1 MKFLNLSFIPRSP
14 SFGLLIMRLVVG
26 LTMLLQHGLGK
37 FQNFETMAPKFVSL
51 FGIPSNICLGLA
63 VFAELVCSG
72 LLVIGLLTRF
82 AALNLAI
89 TMGVA
94 FFVAHSGQV
103 GGDKPGELALIYL
116 VSYVTLFFTG
126 AGSFSVDR
134 E

>member
-14 SFGLLIMRLVVG
+14 GFGLLVLRLTLG
-26 LTMLLQHGLGK
+26 LTMLFQHGLGK
-37 FQNFETMAPKFVSL
+37 LQNFEKIAPEFISL

-63 VFAELVCSG
+63 VFAEVACSG
-72 LLVIGLLTRF
+72 LLVVGLLTRF

-94 FFVAHSGQV
+94 FFVAHGGAI
-103 GGDKPGELALIYL
+103 GGDKPGELALVYL